1 MDAAAR
7 ARAADGSAVGLR
19 LPCATLQWLPPAARE
34 ERAFAAWLDARG
46 DVQAQAARLASTV
59 TGREPYDELVDYIL
73 RTSELPCPVVQRVL
87 AERLTHS
94 AMKKKFVSTRMQ
106 TRNEGKA
113 ESLDRWTDRMLDAA
127 TLDELFAE

>member
-1 MDAAAR
+1 
-7 ARAADGSAVGLR
+7 
-19 LPCATLQWLPPAARE
+19 
-34 ERAFAAWLDARG
+34 
-46 DVQAQAARLASTV
+46 VQAQAARLASTV